1 MWLPTVL
8 TGRVFTHRLRAAEVA
23 HDVLSVTPNLDP
35 ITVPDKDIAG
45 TT

>member
-8 TGRVFTHRLRAAEVA
+8 TGRVFTHRLRPAEVA
-23 HDVLSVTPNLDP
+23 HDVLSVTPDLGP
-35 ITVPDKDIAG
+35 ITLPEKDIAG